1 MWFQVLWVRV
11 PSPTPDKNKGIGETP
26 VPFVPLPLGRRQV
39 VRQGTLTPSSAG
51 SSPAVPA
58 KPPHAAG
65 VLNNESS
72 YDPVAQSAE
81 QLPFKQ
87 WVRGSNPRRVTT
99 SEQAA
104 YRLLR
109 LFSKVRAHSFRC
121 SSFPTANRFA
131 GFAAGF
137 GRGLESWC
145 LESVYAF
152 HVGAKSA
159 LLRRSFIPLEQKNVI
174 RPLPCSSFPTAIRC
188 AAVGG
193 FAALRMRRTPCGCFA
208 GFAVGFGRRP
218 PPSPGRARRRSAF

>member
-1 MWFQVLWVRV
+1 MWFRVSRVRV
-11 PSPTPDKNKGIGETP
+11 PLPTP
-26 VPFVPLPLGRRQV
+26 Q
-39 VRQGTLTPSSAG
+39 
-51 SSPAVPA
+51 
-58 KPPHAAG
+58 
-65 VLNNESS
+65 NNEGSGVSRSLFPFHTGVSPSGKARDFDSLIRWFESS
-72 YDPVAQSAE
+72 RPSQANQRRRRFAFKYRHDPVAQSAE

-193 FAALRMRRTPCGCFA
+193 FAALRMRRTPCGCNLN
-208 GFAVGFGRRP
+208 RKP
-218 PPSPGRARRRSAF
+218 MRAKKRCVRLGTHRF

>member
-1 MWFQVLWVRV
+1 MV
-11 PSPTPDKNKGIGETP
+11 PG
-26 VPFVPLPLGRRQV
+26 V
-39 VRQGTLTPSSAG
+39 VG
-51 SSPAVPA
+51 SSPISHPRQSRGSGSPRSPISFHIGASPSGKA
-58 KPPHAAG
+58 RDFDS
-65 VLNNESS
+65 LIRWFESS
-72 YDPVAQSAE
+72 RPSQIIRAGQRRFIKDHDPVAQSAE

-174 RPLPCSSFPTAIRC
+174 RPLPCSSFPNRTRC
-188 AAVGG
+188 AG
-193 FAALRMRRTPCGCFA
+193 LR
-208 GFAVGFGRRP
+208 FGLENENIRIE
-218 PPSPGRARRRSAF
+218 AI